1 MFRRVIQP
9 MILVSG
15 RCMSRKNLNNY
26 YKYDFTNK
34 LSFVEPMRKVPVF
47 RVVDVEGNVL
57 DPQHDTFDRSTVA
70 RMLDTMITFR
80 ELDSV
85 GLFLQRQSR
94 ITFYMPA
101 LLEEGIST
109 AIAAAVKPNDPFV
122 LQNREQ
128 GGLIWRGYTL
138 RELMHSMKGTN
149 LDNSLGRALG
159 FHYVHK
165 ERAVFPTSAPM
176 GSKIGHAAGA
186 GFVFR
191 VEKQDRIAVTF
202 FGEGAASQ
210 GDFHAGLNF
219 ASTLGSQTLFVC
231 RNNGYAI
238 STPLQDQYA
247 GDGVAPRALGYG
259 MPALKVDGC
268 DALAV
273 FQAAQRARELIIAD
287 HGPVLLEVISYR
299 GLDHSTSDSS
309 ALYRTKDIL
318 EELQPFLNAIGDPI
332 IRLGLYMQKKGW
344 LDDAK
349 TYTKRL
355 ADQVRAEC
363 MKIANEVDHT
373 PFPDRKHMF
382 EDVYQTTP
390 PNILEQASELEA
402 HLKKYGEMYPLHDYK
417 D

>member
-1 MFRRVIQP
+1 MIRKVLQP
-9 MILVSG
+9 IVLARG
-15 RCMSRKNLNNY
+15 RGMSRKNIKNY
-26 YKYDFTNK
+26 YQYDFTNK
-34 LSFVEPMRKVPVF
+34 LSFIEPIRNLPVF
-47 RVVDVEGNVL
+47 RVLDTEGNVINSE
-57 DPQHDTFDRSTVA
+57 HDTCDRATVA
-70 RMLDTMITFR
+70 RMLDTMIIFR
-80 ELDSV
+80 ELDTV
-85 GLFLQRQSR
+85 GLNLQRQNR

-101 LLEEGIST
+101 LYEEGIST

-128 GGLIWRGYTL
+128 GGLLWRGYTL
-138 RELMHSMKGTN
+138 RDLMHSMKGTN
-149 LDNSLGRALG
+149 LDNTLGKALG

-191 VEKQDRIAVTF
+191 VEKQDRIAITF

-210 GDFHAGLNF
+210 GDFHAALNF

-247 GDGVAPRALGYG
+247 GDGVAPRGLGYG
-259 MPALKVDGC
+259 MPALKVDCC

-273 FQAAQRARELIIAD
+273 FHAAKRARELIIAD
-287 HGPVLLEVISYR
+287 QGPVLLEVISYR
-299 GLDHSTSDSS
+299 GGDHSTSDSS
-309 ALYRTKDIL
+309 ALYRTKEVL
-318 EELQPFLNAIGDPI
+318 GQLQPFLNAIGDPI
-332 IRLGLYMQKKGW
+332 VRLGLYMQKKGW

-355 ADQVRAEC
+355 ADQVSAEC

-382 EDVYQTTP
+382 EDVYQTP
-390 PNILEQASELEA
+390 SNNILEQSAELEA
-402 HLKKYGEMYPLHDYK
+402 HLKKYAEMYPLHDYK